1 MAMGQAAG
9 DLNPDYVA
17 TAEFNLARRGYEPA
31 EVRALL
37 REVADNLARL
47 HAREEEFGRR
57 LAEAEAAKPPAPS
70 IDDIDEADLTAILGE
85 KTTQVLQSARD
96 AAADIHR
103 RAVEKARDLIDQ
115 TTADVQRMRAE
126 AEGTLRSAKER
137 AEEVERKADQRA
149 KQVTQAAASE
159 AGRAR
164 ADSEQTLRT
173 ARMQAEEITAEAEK
187 AAGVV
192 TAAADEHASRSRAKS
207 ETLITTARAEAEAI
221 EAETQARVAQVLRET
236 EEAIA
241 ANRADADTE
250 ISRLLAAAEAD
261 AERMRLDAEQRAQH
275 TEEEGRVA
283 GRRLVA
289 EAMAAREQVL
299 RDLAR
304 HRRNA
309 QVHLGQLRVG
319 RERLLEAYAVVRATA
334 DQAVAEL
341 DDVVDEARL
350 AAEAAVDER
359 TSDET
364 KLSLEQLEAEFGLDR
379 LRSVPVLQA
388 TDDADREGTDA
399 STTLEGNDTDA
410 VATARHDTGED
421 AGEDAEVEPEAALGG
436 GAPEAGEDLELP
448 LAAATDAAMDTEE
461 DAPSAP
467 TRTGGTRRANPRTA
481 SATAPAKA
489 RARDAAGST
498 GTAGAGSP
506 AATSP

>member
-37 REVADNLARL
+37 REVAGNLARL

-221 EAETQARVAQVLRET
+221 EAETQARVARVLRET

-241 ANRADADTE
+241 ANRADADSE

-388 TDDADREGTDA
+388 TDADREGTDA

-410 VATARHDTGED
+410 AATARHDT
-421 AGEDAEVEPEAALGG
+421 GEDAEVEPEAALGG

-461 DAPSAP
+461 DAPSGP

>member
-37 REVADNLARL
+37 REVAGNLARL

-221 EAETQARVAQVLRET
+221 EAETQARVARVLRET

-241 ANRADADTE
+241 ANRADADSE

-388 TDDADREGTDA
+388 TDDADREGTGA

-410 VATARHDTGED
+410 VAAARHD

-461 DAPSAP
+461 DAPSGP

>member
-37 REVADNLARL
+37 REVAGNLARL

-57 LAEAEAAKPPAPS
+57 LADAEAAKPPAPS

-221 EAETQARVAQVLRET
+221 EAETQARVARVLRET

-241 ANRADADTE
+241 ANRADADSE

-334 DQAVAEL
+334 DLAVAEL

-421 AGEDAEVEPEAALGG
+421 AEVEPEAALGG

-448 LAAATDAAMDTEE
+448 LAAATDAATDAAMDAEE

-506 AATSP
+506 AATSA